1 MTSIL
6 KFKFNDCP
14 GSFAQE
20 RERERQ
26 TGRRG
31 AEAKDDE
38 DEEEGVGEG
47 IAGGAAEG
55 MHI

>member
-20 RERERQ
+20 RDRNEE
-26 TGRRG
+26 GGG

-38 DEEEGVGEG
+38 DDEKE
-47 IAGGAAEG
+47 
-55 MHI
+55 

>member
-20 RERERQ
+20 RDRNEE
-26 TGRRG
+26 GG

-38 DEEEGVGEG
+38 DDEKE
-47 IAGGAAEG
+47 
-55 MHI
+55 